1 MPHREGHSP
10 VPEFGFPRSWE
21 VASQAIPGFMSPEQY
36 RQIGRGLLDYV
47 PVVSTALNWNQMGPW
62 GRAGSVG
69 LDALDLLTAG
79 GGKPGTAALR
89 GLMNL
94 AKRNPFDPK
103 MISFRGGLPPV
114 DEFGN
119 YTVSTSN
126 LTGLPEPGV
135 SVYQGAQFPFG
146 RGTVIR
152 PAINELTTYT
162 HLADP
167 ELTLPLSSPLRSLK
181 HGEQYSL
188 NPRHSQN
195 EFLRQRAEDMYRIA
209 GDVMPWAQGSDLEA
223 LVNPATIRGV
233 TPMPVSEFKHITGP
247 FSGLDDYTKAVNQFT
262 GMPFASEGMT
272 KKALNL
278 FSKYDPQGTRIPN
291 AIDQWLARMNL
302 ASTIPA
308 TVPARGVNYTWNT
321 PGIFGGAAPQR
332 PYQTPFN
339 LEEQYLRQAVRRG
352 GWSPGG

>member
-1 MPHREGHSP
+1 
-10 VPEFGFPRSWE
+10 
-21 VASQAIPGFMSPEQY
+21 
-36 RQIGRGLLDYV
+36 
-47 PVVSTALNWNQMGPW
+47 
-62 GRAGSVG
+62 
-69 LDALDLLTAG
+69 
-79 GGKPGTAALR
+79 
-89 GLMNL
+89 
-94 AKRNPFDPK
+94 
-103 MISFRGGLPPV
+103 LPPV

-195 EFLRQRAEDMYRIA
+195 EFLRQRAENMYRIA

-223 LVNPATIRGV
+223 LVNPATIIGV

-262 GMPFASEGMT
+262 GMPFASPSMT